1 MTPFLPRTY
10 RNTLRFVHFSQVL
23 QSPNLLRLAQFYRL
37 SSTGTVIRLF
47 WRLSNELCKHSRFYL
62 ISIRAVSPHAVACL
76 VQLLHHRRLLLLMQ
90 ARYVP
95 MSTRLRLAFASPLRR
110 FWGTSTGSYLS
121 ASRFRVL
128 SSRTIPRSKRYSVL
142 VLETICTNCIHILV
156 VMILTYKQSISTCT
170 TPSPKP
176 WPPGLNSCHCCFD
189 PFFRSPMAVVSGV

>member
-76 VQLLHHRRLLLLMQ
+76 VQLLHHRRLLLLLQ

-128 SSRTIPRSKRYSVL
+128 SSRTIPRSKRYSIHQHMYN
-142 VLETICTNCIHILV
+142 TISQTMATWIEFLPLLLWSLLQKPDGCCEWSL
-156 VMILTYKQSISTCT
+156 M
-170 TPSPKP
+170 TPLPK
-176 WPPGLNSCHCCFD
+176 WWFAALFLL
-189 PFFRSPMAVVSGV
+189 